1 MMNQLEASQTP
12 DSEPSLDSEHQPSP
26 PSQAGWRGA
35 RNWGDQIFRWVTAG
49 FAGLVIITLLMMAV
63 EMWQGSVL
71 SISEFGL
78 GFIWSQEWDP
88 VMEDFGALPFI
99 YGTVVSSLV
108 ALSISVPISFGVAI
122 FLSEMA
128 PAWLRSP
135 LSFLVELL
143 AAVPSVVYGLWGI
156 FALAPWMRETVEPAL
171 RDWLGFLPLF
181 QGPNQGYGMLS
192 GGIVLAIMI
201 TPTIS
206 SVSREVLRAIPQTLR
221 EAALALGATRWETIS
236 FSVLPVARAGLFGA
250 VILGLGRALGETM
263 AITMLIGNRPA
274 ISASL
279 FAPSYTMASVIA
291 NEFTEATDDLHL
303 AALAEIGL
311 LLFVVT
317 LLLNIIARFL
327 VWKTSQN
334 QGAA

>member
-1 MMNQLEASQTP
+1 MSQSAQPPLASASP
-12 DSEPSLDSEHQPSP
+12 APLGRLRSE
-26 PSQAGWRGA
+26 G
-35 RNWGDQIFRWVTAG
+35 NWGDSLFRWLTAL
-49 FAGLVIITLLMMAV
+49 FAALVILTLVLMAG
-63 EMWQGSVL
+63 EMVAASWL
-71 SISEFGL
+71 SIHEFGWK
-78 GFIWSQEWDP
+78 FITGREWNP
-88 VMEDFGALPFI
+88 VLEEFGALPFI

-108 ALSISVPISFGVAI
+108 ALAISVPVSFGVAI

-128 PAWLRSP
+128 PGWLRNP

-171 RDWLGFLPLF
+171 RDSLGFLPFF
-181 QGPNQGYGMLS
+181 QGPNQGYGMLT
-192 GGIVLAIMI
+192 GGVVLAIMI

-206 SVSREVLRAIPQTLR
+206 SVSREVLRAVPRTFR
-221 EAALALGATRWETIS
+221 EAALALGATRWETIATA
-236 FSVLPVARAGLFGA
+236 VMPVARSGLVGA

-263 AITMLIGNRPA
+263 AITMLIGNRPE
-274 ISASL
+274 ISLSL

-291 NEFTEATDDLHL
+291 NEFTEATEDLYL

-317 LLLNIIARFL
+317 VLLNVLARVL
-327 VWKTSQN
+327 VWRVSQGPA
-334 QGAA
+334 GARA